1 MDKLSVNILWIL
13 LFSLVYTGFTQET
26 KQTTEDSLSYFDLEE
41 VVITATRSERKR
53 QDIPMP
59 VTVLSREV
67 ISNTG
72 LRRADELL
80 NEQTGIT
87 SITDQSGF
95 KGIQMQG
102 INSEYIMILID
113 NVPVV
118 GRQSG
123 NLDLSRLA
131 LGNIERIEIIKG
143 PSSSLYGSEALGGV
157 INIITQKPSDRE
169 LDLGVDAAFGS
180 FETSDFNLS
189 AKQKMNTFSY
199 AVFLNRLSSGGFDL
213 DENLN
218 GNTVDPFEN
227 YTFSSHLNYKFSEDL
242 KTAINY
248 RVFYQDIDISGESE
262 EWDTNIT
269 SITQHKWSSKLIADY
284 ELYFTQY
291 QANQLELDPL
301 NGDVLFDSDFNQRMF
316 RPELRLTYNL
326 NSRHEVIA
334 GIGSNF
340 EFLDRDLFE
349 NEVRF
354 YSQYIYAQHSFSPL
368 QKLDLILGGR
378 FDIHSE
384 YDSQFSPK
392 ASAIYKLNDHI
403 GIKSS
408 VGSGFKAPDFRQLY
422 LDFTNSAVGYTV
434 IGNRVEEAVIE
445 RLQNS
450 SQILSLT
457 VDPENLGQPLGAES
471 STGVNLGLSYQKNKF
486 DFSLNAFRNDI
497 QNLIDTRII
506 ARKTNGQNVF
516 GYVNRD
522 NIYTTGLETDLSYA
536 FTKNLKL
543 SLGYQLLYA
552 FDKEAEDRI
561 EDGEVFIRDPE
572 TLITRRLE
580 LSDYFGL
587 PNRSRHLVNFKIHYN
602 IPEWKAFANLRLN
615 YRSRYALFDTNGNAL
630 IDEYDDSFVDGFS
643 LLNLTLSKSLFKNYR
658 FQLVGENILNNEQT
672 GLLNL
677 PGIRI
682 TGKIQFQL

>member
-1 MDKLSVNILWIL
+1 MTFWVKQGFSQEHKL
-13 LFSLVYTGFTQET
+13 ET
-26 KQTTEDSLSYFDLEE
+26 DSLAYYDLKE

-59 VTVLSREV
+59 VKVLSQDV

-72 LRRADELL
+72 LRRADEIL

-87 SITDQSGF
+87 TITDQSGF

-131 LGNIERIEIIKG
+131 LGNIERVEIIKG

-157 INIITQKPSDRE
+157 INIITQKPKSKDLK
-169 LDLGVDAAFGS
+169 LDVDAAFGS

-189 AKQKMNTFSY
+189 TQQKLNDFSY
-199 AVFLNRLSSGGFDL
+199 SVFINRLSSGGIDL
-213 DENLN
+213 DKNLQ
-218 GNTVDPFEN
+218 GNTIDPFEN
-227 YTFSSHLNYKFSEDL
+227 YTLSSHIKYKFSDNL

-248 RVFYQDIDISGESE
+248 RLFYQNIDISGESE
-262 EWDTNIT
+262 EWDNNLT
-269 SITQHKWSSKLIADY
+269 SITNHKWSSKLNADY

-291 QANQLELDPL
+291 QANQLEIDPIT
-301 NGDVLFDSDFNQRMF
+301 DDILFNSEFNQRLF
-316 RPELRLTYNL
+316 RPEIRLTYDIGSKQEL
-326 NSRHEVIA
+326 ISGV
-334 GIGSNF
+334 GSNF
-340 EFLDRDLFE
+340 EFLDRNLFE
-349 NEVRF
+349 NEVSF
-354 YSQYIYAQHSFSPL
+354 NSQYVYTQYSFSAF
-368 QKLDLILGGR
+368 KNLDLIVGGR
-378 FDIHSE
+378 FDTHSE

-392 ASAIYKLNDHI
+392 ASAIYKLNDKLS
-403 GIKSS
+403 IKAS

-434 IGNRVEEAVIE
+434 VGNRVEEAVIE
-445 RLQNS
+445 RLQNNN
-450 SQILSLT
+450 QILSLT
-457 VDPENLGQPLGAES
+457 VNPEDLGQPLEAES
-471 STGVNLGLSYQKNKF
+471 SLGINLGFSYQKNKF
-486 DFSLNAFRNDI
+486 NLDFNAFRNDI

-516 GYVNRD
+516 GYINRD
-522 NIYTTGLETDLSYA
+522 NIYTTGFETDLSYS
-536 FTKNLKL
+536 FNPNFKM

-552 FDKEAEDRI
+552 FDKEAEERI
-561 EDGEVFIRDPE
+561 DNGDVFVRDPE
-572 TLITRRLE
+572 TLITQRLE
-580 LSDYFGL
+580 RSEYFGL
-587 PNRSRHLVNFKIHYN
+587 PNRSRHLANFKVFYK

-615 YRSRYALFDTNGNAL
+615 YRSKYALFDTNGNGL
-630 IDEYDDSFVDGFS
+630 IDNFDDSFVDGFS
-643 LLNLTLSKSLFKNYR
+643 LLNLTLSKSLFDHYK
-658 FQLVGENILNNEQT
+658 FQIIGENILNNEQT

-682 TGKIQFQL
+682 TGKIQYQL

>member
-1 MDKLSVNILWIL
+1 MD
-13 LFSLVYTGFTQET
+13 TGFAQET
-26 KQTTEDSLSYFDLEE
+26 KPVADSLSIYDLDE
-41 VVITATRSERKR
+41 VVITATRTQRSKK
-53 QDIPMP
+53 DIPMP
-59 VTVLSREV
+59 VKVLSQEV

-72 LRRADELL
+72 LRRADEIL

-87 SITDQSGF
+87 TITDQSGF
-95 KGIQMQG
+95 QGIQMQG

-157 INIITQKPSDRE
+157 INIITQKASNSE
-169 LDLGVDAAFGS
+169 LNFGVDAAFGS
-180 FETSDFNLS
+180 FETSDLNLS
-189 AKQKMNTFSY
+189 AKQKIKNFSY
-199 AVFLNRLSSGGFDL
+199 SVFLNRLSSEGFDL
-213 DENLN
+213 DESLT

-227 YTFSSHLNYKFSEDL
+227 YTFSSNLSYKFSENL
-242 KTAINY
+242 TTAINY
-248 RVFYQDIDISGESE
+248 RLFYQDIDIAGESE
-262 EWDTNIT
+262 EWDTNLT
-269 SITQHKWSSKLIADY
+269 SITRHKWSPKLHADY
-284 ELYFTQY
+284 EVYFTQY
-291 QANQLELDPL
+291 NANQLEFNPINDE
-301 NGDVLFDSDFNQRMF
+301 VLFNSDFNQRLF
-316 RPELRLTYNL
+316 RPEVRLTYDI
-326 NSRHEVIA
+326 NSNQEMIA
-334 GIGSNF
+334 GVGSNF
-340 EFLDRDLFE
+340 EFLDRNLFE
-349 NEVRF
+349 KEVSF

-368 QKLDLILGGR
+368 QQVDVILGGR

-392 ASAIYKLNDHI
+392 ASAIYKLNDHLR
-403 GIKSS
+403 IKSS

-434 IGNRVEEAVIE
+434 VGNRVEEAVVE

-450 SQILSLT
+450 DQLLSLT
-457 VDPENLGQPLGAES
+457 LDPEDLGHPLDAES
-471 STGVNLGLSYQKNKF
+471 STGINLGLSYQKKEF

-522 NIYTTGLETDLSYA
+522 NIYTTGVETDLSYS
-536 FTKNLKL
+536 FTENLKL
-543 SLGYQLLYA
+543 SIGYQLLYA

-561 EDGEVFIRDPE
+561 DEGEVFVRDPE
-572 TLITRRLE
+572 TLTTRRLE
-580 LSDYFGL
+580 RSDYFGL
-587 PNRSRHLVNFKIHYN
+587 PNRSRHLANFKIYYN

-615 YRSRYALFDTNGNAL
+615 YRSKYALFDTNGNGL
-630 IDEYDDSFVDGFS
+630 IDDYDDSFVDGFS
-643 LLNLTLSKSLFKNYR
+643 ILNITLSKSLFKNYK